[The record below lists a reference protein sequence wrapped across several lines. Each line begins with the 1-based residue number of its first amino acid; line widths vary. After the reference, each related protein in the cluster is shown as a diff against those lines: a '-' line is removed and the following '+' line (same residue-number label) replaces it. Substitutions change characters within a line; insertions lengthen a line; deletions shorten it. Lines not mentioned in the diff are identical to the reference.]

1 MRYHKIIIMTD
12 ADVDGSHIRTLLLT
26 FFYRHMRPLIESG
39 RLYIAQPPLF
49 RSKKGNAIQYIKDEN
64 EMEQHLIDEGS
75 KKLTYEVPINKNEVT
90 NLEPNLIGK
99 YFLRSPSSGIF
110 DSHKYMQILINL
122 SYNNEFIFS
131 PNT

>member
-1 MRYHKIIIMTD
+1 MTD

-75 KKLTYEVPINKNEVT
+75 KKLIYEVPINKNEVT
-90 NLEPNLIGK
+90 
-99 YFLRSPSSGIF
+99 
-110 DSHKYMQILINL
+110 QII
-122 SYNNEFIFS
+122 SVE
-131 PNT
+131 